1 MHKKLTHTQIH
12 RCCGTNEQKIKAAAI
27 AAKKK
32 ARQEK
37 ARQESA
43 TSISKTEHQEII
55 IADTESVTIA
65 RSLEGMSHNS
75 SPQ

>member
-32 ARQEK
+32 ARQE
-37 ARQESA
+37 RA